1 MKRIDDFHKENLS
14 KYLDSTQ
21 KFDAGAGD
29 YVWGIALFTAPLC
42 GKFKCHFENVTNFAK
57 EDSFKN

>member
-29 YVWGIALFTAPLC
+29 YVWGIALFTAPLSGEPVHVAC
-42 GKFKCHFENVTNFAK
+42 NNLPSGICTSSH
-57 EDSFKN
+57 